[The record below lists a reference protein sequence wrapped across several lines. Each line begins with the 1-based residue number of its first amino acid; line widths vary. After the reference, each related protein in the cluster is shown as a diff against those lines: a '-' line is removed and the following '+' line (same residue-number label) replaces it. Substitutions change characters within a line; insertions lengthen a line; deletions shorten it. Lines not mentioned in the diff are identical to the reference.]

1 MRAYLCPFGMNA
13 LQVEATVTVLVEDD
27 PEPPVFNTPAVI
39 SVVENEPAGSSVGAV
54 LVSDPD
60 LDDHLDIMLYEPS
73 ESFMFGK
80 PTCIND
86 VSLGQGKTHLHK

>member
-1 MRAYLCPFGMNA
+1 MNA

-39 SVVENEPAGSSVGAV
+39 SVVENEPAGSSVEAV
-54 LVSDPD
+54 LVTDPD

-73 ESFMFGK
+73 ESFMLGK

-86 VSLGQGKTHLHK
+86 VSLSPGKTHLCK